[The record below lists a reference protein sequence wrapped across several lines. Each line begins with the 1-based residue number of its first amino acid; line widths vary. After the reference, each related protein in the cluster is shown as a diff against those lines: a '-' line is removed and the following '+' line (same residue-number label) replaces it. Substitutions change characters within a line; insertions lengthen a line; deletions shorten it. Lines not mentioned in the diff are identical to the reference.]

1 MASAKYQ
8 KLRRLAYY
16 LVTPLMWNPGYGKF
30 NSENCVL
37 VMVSSL
43 VLPTGLWPSCPL
55 VKGPPPRVGA
65 VKRRRRRRWRGNG
78 V

>member
-1 MASAKYQ
+1 MNCNVSDSMASAKYQ

-43 VLPTGLWPSCPL
+43 VLPTGLWLSCPL
-55 VKGPPPRVGA
+55 TNTLKWVVR
-65 VKRRRRRRWRGNG
+65 
-78 V
+78 